1 MNAMALT
8 VLSLSRRHVL
18 GDLYH
23 RCDAMTE
30 DIPVYL
36 AGEGDP
42 VLLGHANESLGH
54 YADAMSFHLE
64 PDECKKLSSG
74 NFSFSIT
81 YELSEKPGAPG
92 SRSRVKLTS
101 ITLTGRKSYEKPV
114 AKTVLVAEE

>member
-1 MNAMALT
+1 MNEMTQT
-8 VLSLSRRHVL
+8 VLTLSRRHVL

-23 RCDAMTE
+23 RCDAVSE
-30 DIPVYL
+30 SIPVYL
-36 AGEGDP
+36 AGDGEP
-42 VLLGHANESLGH
+42 VLLGHADESIGH

-81 YELSEKPGAPG
+81 YELSDKPGAPG

-101 ITLTGRKSYEKPV
+101 ITLTGRKSYEKPP
-114 AKTVLVAEE
+114 AKTVLTTGD